1 MANPPVWKKA
11 FTNGTVIPDYLSAKT
26 MADVWGN
33 SALAD
38 AASKVFTSDLPS
50 TGFSL
55 KGGWTDLAK
64 TIQIDG
70 VDTAAYYS
78 LAPDSFNIYGL
89 TGVDGVDG
97 IPKPTPAWT
106 FITAPQQISW
116 DYGNQVNRVDMFG
129 TNNPPAVS
137 GTKGMAELNLSDS
150 LVEGF
155 TRGVQIEG
163 KIAALQNLMNYG
175 VNRELGFVDV
185 PVYQVSANDKTYG
198 PNGYFVIKSVKV
210 QEQMRDLDG
219 NMTRAKVD
227 ISLMQVPKFQVSN
240 GRDLASKAATGVTS
254 PVLDSLAQFKPGR
267 NQLTTRLGK
276 VLKSERI
283 TSGKNA
289 GYFETTYERPDGTIQ
304 RKVTATQQR

>member
-1 MANPPVWKKA
+1 MANPPVWTRA
-11 FTNGTVIPDYLSAKT
+11 FTNGTVIPNYKAAGVMS
-26 MADVWGN
+26 DVWGGG
-33 SALAD
+33 ALAD
-38 AASKVFTSDLPS
+38 AASKVFTNGLP
-50 TGFSL
+50 TNGYTPAAEW
-55 KGGWTDLAK
+55 KDLAK
-64 TIQIDG
+64 AIKIDG
-70 VDTAAYYS
+70 IDTAAYYS
-78 LAPDSFNIYGL
+78 LAPNSFSISGL
-89 TGVDGVDG
+89 TGVDGIDG
-97 IPKPTPAWT
+97 IPKPTAAWT

-137 GTKGMAELNLSDS
+137 GTRGMAELNLSDS

-227 ISLMQVPKFQVSN
+227 ISLMQVPEFQVSN

-254 PVLDSLAQFKPGR
+254 PVLDSLAQFKPGA
-267 NQLTTRLGK
+267 NQLTTRFGK
-276 VLKSERI
+276 VLKSEQI

-304 RKVTATQQR
+304 RKVTAKQQK